1 MKQYGVT
8 VEEAIEKLKFTCE
21 EAWMDIVQGCLDQ
34 EYPMAI
40 LNKVV
45 SVGRSLD
52 FIYKREDSYT
62 LPSNLK
68 DTITSLYTKLVV

>member
-8 VEEAIEKLKFTCE
+8 VEEAIEKLKFICE

-34 EYPMAI
+34 KYPMAI
-40 LNKVV
+40 LHKVV